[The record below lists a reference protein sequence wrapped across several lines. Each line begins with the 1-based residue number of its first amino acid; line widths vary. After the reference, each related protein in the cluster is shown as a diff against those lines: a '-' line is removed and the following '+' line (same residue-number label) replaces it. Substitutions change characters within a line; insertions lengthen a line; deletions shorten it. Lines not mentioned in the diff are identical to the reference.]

1 MYVVPG
7 GIITAYMRHKLR
19 LVQRLPNYFGESL
32 SSPSFGSTEEIFG
45 SDLIFES
52 NV

>member
-19 LVQRLPNYFGESL
+19 LVQAQLLWIKPFIP
-32 SSPSFGSTEEIFG
+32 SPGSTEDIFG
-45 SDLIFES
+45 LDLKFEL